1 MTYRNKIVVG
11 VSDDKNNTQMIPLMI
26 NTPEGTQK
34 TEFFDEYYQINKKYR
49 KGNEMDIAR
58 SLLHSVLDLE
68 LDLKLWID
76 NISAGY
82 QC

>member
-11 VSDDKNNTQMIPLMI
+11 VSDNKNNTQMIPLMI
-26 NTPEGTQK
+26 NTPEGTKK

>member
-1 MTYRNKIVVG
+1 MTYRNKIVLG
-11 VSDDKNNTQMIPLMI
+11 VPEDKNNTQMIPLMI
-26 NTPEGTQK
+26 STPEGTQK
-34 TEFFDEYYQINKKYR
+34 TECFDEYYQINKKYR

-58 SLLHSVLDLE
+58 NLLHSVLDLE

>member
-1 MTYRNKIVVG
+1 MTYRNKIVLG
-11 VSDDKNNTQMIPLMI
+11 VSEDKNNTQMIPLMI
-26 NTPEGTQK
+26 STPEGTQK

-58 SLLHSVLDLE
+58 NLLHSVLDLE

>member
-11 VSDDKNNTQMIPLMI
+11 VSDNKNNTQMIPLMI

>member
-1 MTYRNKIVVG
+1 MTYRNKIVLG
-11 VSDDKNNTQMIPLMI
+11 VSEEKNNTKMIPLI
-26 NTPEGTQK
+26 ISTGEGTHK
-34 TEFFDEYYQINKKYR
+34 TEYFEEYYQINKKYG

-76 NISAGY
+76 NISEGY
-82 QC
+82 